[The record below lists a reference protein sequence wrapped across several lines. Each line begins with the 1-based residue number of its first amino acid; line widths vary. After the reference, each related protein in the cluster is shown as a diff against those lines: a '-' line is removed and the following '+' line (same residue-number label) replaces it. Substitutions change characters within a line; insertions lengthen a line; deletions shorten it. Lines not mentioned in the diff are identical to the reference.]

1 MQYLH
6 KITLILLIIGGLN
19 YLLGSF
25 MSGWDLSMYLFEFTP
40 MLYMAIGIAAVYEIL
55 THMGRCRECKKK

>member
-6 KITLILLIIGGLN
+6 KITLILLIIGGFN

-25 MSGWDLSMYLFEFTP
+25 ISGWDLSMYLFEFTP